1 MSFNKICLI
10 GNLGKDP
17 EVKTFDNGNSVT
29 KFTLATSETYK
40 DKQGQKQTETEWH
53 NITAW
58 GKLGEICSQYLK
70 KGSKIYAE
78 GQLKSRKYD
87 VNGETRTAYEITIK
101 EMRMLG
107 EKQESNNRF
116 VKKPGAALPSNIEF
130 DDEIPF

>member
-87 VNGETRTAYEITIK
+87 ANGETRTAYEITLK

>member
-29 KFTLATSETYK
+29 KFTLATYETYK

-116 VKKPGAALPSNIEF
+116 VKKPDAALPSNIEF